1 MIARGIER
9 FLFASRWLLLPFL
22 VGLFLG
28 LVVLVLRLGKE
39 VFELTQIVFSGTD
52 KEVLSGVLTL
62 IELTLIAALIVIVIL
77 SSYEN
82 FVSRVSPDDHPEW
95 PKWMGRVDFSQLKRG
110 MVVVISTIISVQIL
124 KDVESID
131 ELADRYLAWLIG
143 IQLAIAVTAVLLSLA
158 DRLAGTTD
166 HGRG

>member
-1 MIARGIER
+1 MIARAIER

-39 VFELTQIVFSGTD
+39 VFDLALIVFSGTD

-110 MVVVISTIISVQIL
+110 MVVVISTIVSVQIL
-124 KDVESID
+124 KDIESIN
-131 ELADRYLAWLIG
+131 ELADRYLGWLIG

>member
-1 MIARGIER
+1 
-9 FLFASRWLLLPFL
+9 
-22 VGLFLG
+22 
-28 LVVLVLRLGKE
+28 
-39 VFELTQIVFSGTD
+39 
-52 KEVLSGVLTL
+52 
-62 IELTLIAALIVIVIL
+62 
-77 SSYEN
+77 
-82 FVSRVSPDDHPEW
+82 VSPDDHPEW

-110 MVVVISTIISVQIL
+110 MVVVISTIVSVQIL

-131 ELADRYLAWLIG
+131 ELTDRYLGWLIG